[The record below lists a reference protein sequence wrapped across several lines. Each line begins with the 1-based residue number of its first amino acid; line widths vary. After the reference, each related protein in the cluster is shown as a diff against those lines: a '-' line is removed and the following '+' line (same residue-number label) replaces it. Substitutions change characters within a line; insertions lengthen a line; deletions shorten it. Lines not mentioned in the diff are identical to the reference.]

1 MGMFANLGRTLSL
14 LRELRGK
21 SQSRVAREARIGKSQ
36 LSKYENGKELPKL
49 DSLEKILRVLKVD
62 MFEFFYTLYLV
73 DGRAAALAQAAGV
86 AAAADLTPADPDR
99 AGASGAAA
107 DSDSGREP
115 SAVSSG
121 AAGAAADRTGAAGAS
136 LEGAA
141 RTGEPARGPLYLP
154 PLPHQHPL
162 LAEATDQAFARVFS
176 DLLMLY
182 RRVFEQVVLSGS
194 GRPDNAKV

>member
-36 LSKYENGKELPKL
+36 LSKYENGKELPKFET
-49 DSLEKILRVLKVD
+49 LEKILHVLKVD

-73 DGRAAALAQAAGV
+73 DGRAAALAHAADVAGIAGV
-86 AAAADLTPADPDR
+86 
-99 AGASGAAA
+99 
-107 DSDSGREP
+107 
-115 SAVSSG
+115 
-121 AAGAAADRTGAAGAS
+121 AGAAAGAPGAELSPAGSLQAVASSASSASLADGDSGQGTAPAVIGGAAD
-136 LEGAA
+136 
-141 RTGEPARGPLYLP
+141 GPLYLP

-194 GRPDNAKV
+194 GRPDNAKI

>member
-1 MGMFANLGRTLSL
+1 MFANLGRTLSL

-73 DGRAAALAQAAGV
+73 DGRAAALARAAVEAVALGGAAAGDPSAAAERLSSMPAAGMEAEPRDAV
-86 AAAADLTPADPDR
+86 VDRAAAGGAAAAAGFPGGGSPAE
-99 AGASGAAA
+99 AA
-107 DSDSGREP
+107 P
-115 SAVSSG
+115 
-121 AAGAAADRTGAAGAS
+121 
-136 LEGAA
+136 
-141 RTGEPARGPLYLP
+141 GPLYLP
-154 PLPHQHPL
+154 PLPHDHPL

-176 DLLMLY
+176 DLLVLY
-182 RRVFEQVVLSGS
+182 RRVFEQVVLSGPS
-194 GRPDNAKV
+194 RTENLKV